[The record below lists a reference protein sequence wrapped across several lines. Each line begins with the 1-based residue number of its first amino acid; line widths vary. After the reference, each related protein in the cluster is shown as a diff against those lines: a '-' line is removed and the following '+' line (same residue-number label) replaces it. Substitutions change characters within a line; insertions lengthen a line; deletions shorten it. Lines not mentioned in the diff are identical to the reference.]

1 LKLHDLFASKAHS
14 KILQFLLE
22 NPGKAFS
29 LRYLARATGVAPSTA
44 IIVVNNFERLGLVY
58 QRRLRSVKMI
68 MLNPENPVAG
78 NLMQLVELLRRY
90 ESASS

>member
-1 LKLHDLFASKAHS
+1 MKLHDLFASKAHS

-29 LRYLARATGVAPSTA
+29 LRYLARATGLAPSTV
-44 IIVVNNFERLGLVY
+44 IIVVNNFEKLGIVY
-58 QRRLRSVKMI
+58 QRKLRSVKMI

-78 NLMQLVELLRRY
+78 NLVQLVELLRGY
-90 ESASS
+90 EPGS

>member
-1 LKLHDLFASKAHS
+1 MKLHDLFASKAHS

-29 LRYLARATGVAPSTA
+29 LRYLARATGLAPSTV
-44 IIVVNNFERLGLVY
+44 IIVVNNFEKLGIVY
-58 QRRLRSVKMI
+58 QRKLRSVKMI

-78 NLMQLVELLRRY
+78 SLVQLVELLRGY
-90 ESASS
+90 EPNS

>member
-1 LKLHDLFASKAHS
+1 
-14 KILQFLLE
+14 
-22 NPGKAFS
+22 
-29 LRYLARATGVAPSTA
+29 ATGVAPSTA

-78 NLMQLVELLRRY
+78 NLVQLVQLLRGY
-90 ESASS
+90 EPAS